1 MNLLLLGAAI
11 VITILV
17 FMWLLRVVKATV
29 KTAFLIALLIF
40 ALQLIGIG
48 PDKVLN
54 QIVEMGHYVWQQVG
68 GK

>member
-17 FMWLLRVVKATV
+17 FMWLLRVVKATM

-40 ALQLIGIG
+40 ALQFIGIG

-54 QIVEMGHYVWQQVG
+54 QIVELGQYLWHMVG